1 MPVTLIGARVVL
13 KPMLEEHA
21 DALVEAAKDG
31 DLPSLKVTVVP
42 SKANVAE
49 YMQLAFDHQAQD
61 LAMPFVTTLK
71 NSGRIIGSTR
81 FFKID
86 RVNGTGEIGHTW
98 ISGSWQRSFVNTE
111 SKYLMLR
118 YAFEELRWMRVQL
131 STDELNTK
139 SRAAILRLGAKQEGI
154 LRKERIMPDGRIR
167 NSVVFSI
174 VDDEWPAVRAD
185 LEKKLREGGAEPT
198 FQVLSS

>member
-1 MPVTLIGARVVL
+1 MLPVTLVGRKIVL
-13 KPMLEEHA
+13 KPMLPENA

-31 DLPSLKVTVVP
+31 DLPSLWVTVVP
-42 SKANVAE
+42 SRANVTE
-49 YMQLAFDHQAQD
+49 YMQLAFDHQVQD
-61 LAMPFVTTLK
+61 LALPFVTTLK
-71 NSGRIIGSTR
+71 DSGQIIGSTR

-86 RVNGTGEIGHTW
+86 RANGTGEIGHTW

-111 SKYLMLR
+111 AKYLMLR

-131 STDELNTK
+131 CTDELNTK

-154 LRKERIMPDGRIR
+154 LRKERLTPDGRIR

-174 VDDEWPAVRAD
+174 IDDEWPAVRAD
-185 LEKKLREGGAEPT
+185 LEKKLRDGGVEPL
-198 FQVLSS
+198 FQAVV